1 MGFIAAF
8 ILLLAFTANVVTGA
22 LGDAPFVGN
31 VAEMVVLLAAAIAFV
46 VGVLQREARDKK
58 DENIYH

>member
-1 MGFIAAF
+1 V
-8 ILLLAFTANVVTGA
+8 AFTANVVTGA

-46 VGVLQREARDKK
+46 VGVLQRETRDKK
-58 DENIYH
+58 DENINH

>member
-1 MGFIAAF
+1 LGFIAAL
-8 ILLLAFTANVVTGA
+8 ILLVAFTANVVMGA
-22 LGDAPFVGN
+22 LGDARFVGN

-58 DENIYH
+58 DENINH